1 MWAKEKELRQL
12 QEQEE
17 TARDGDVKRAVHDM
31 TGVTVEDLKL
41 NFKRDE
47 LPGLSRIVIMERK
60 KKTMNVKWI
69 SREQAER
76 VTSVWEPMS
85 YPFNGDECEFDD
97 QNIFITPSSTFFYTL
112 REMVHLSQ
120 IQNLLPF
127 IRGTKHSS

>member
-1 MWAKEKELRQL
+1 MEA
-12 QEQEE
+12 
-17 TARDGDVKRAVHDM
+17 
-31 TGVTVEDLKL
+31 LKL

-60 KKTMNVKWI
+60 KKTMDVKWI

-85 YPFNGDECEFDD
+85 YPFNGDECEFDE
-97 QNIFITPSSTFFYTL
+97 QNIFITPSSSFFYTL

-127 IRGTKHSS
+127 IRGAQHSS